1 MPTTLWAQELAGDEA
16 IEPYAVL
23 SEENTKLTFYYDEKK
38 AERNG
43 MDVGPFE
50 YASERWG
57 GHHTEITSIV
67 FDESF
72 ANYYP
77 NSTAYWFR
85 SCQKLTSLEN
95 MQYLNTDSV
104 KSMLNMFYDC
114 GSLEELDLSHFETSK
129 VTNLFEMFTYCGKL
143 KTLNLSSFNTSM
155 VSNMASMFY
164 GCSNLTTIYV
174 GDQWTTVAVTDGGYT
189 FFGCDN
195 LVGGSGTHYDSE
207 HADYTYARIDG
218 GPTSE
223 TPGYFTR
230 SGDEPYTVLEPYA
243 VLSEENTKLTFYYDD
258 KKTERNG
265 MSVGPFEIN
274 SERWDGHVADITTV
288 VFADSFT
295 DCTSITSTA
304 YWFYK
309 MTNLTMING
318 LSYMNTS
325 NVTDMR
331 LMFGDCENLTQIDL
345 SNFNTA
351 NVTNM
356 YSMFTNCKK
365 LTYINVQG
373 FNTANVKN
381 MVAMFELCSGLT
393 ALEVEGFDTGN
404 VTTMQS
410 MFRGCSGL
418 TSINVSNFN
427 TSKVTDMARMFYECS
442 GLEVLDLSGFD
453 MTNVTATW
461 EMFRDC
467 SSLTTIYG
475 GSNWIIP
482 NNASSTDMFT
492 GCTVLRGSKGTTYDA
507 EHVDASYA
515 HIDGGTPNPGYL
527 YDMNAASS
535 YTVHVSVVGNGSVST
550 NGGNVYNGDNE
561 NVIISAGDNLRMYIF
576 PGTGSKFSTLELDGV
591 NMNDSVVPGTNE
603 TAASYTLWKVYNEHN
618 IVVTF
623 ANDTKEPY
631 AVLNEDSTMLTFYY
645 DEKKEER
652 IGMSVGPFT
661 SDTGRGWHS
670 ARKTI
675 TQVVFDDSF
684 ADYTGLTSTNLWFYN
699 LSALTT
705 ITGVSNV
712 NTENVTTFRSMFSG
726 CSSLTALDLTGWNTS
741 SVANMAFMF
750 EGCSGLT
757 SLVVPFN
764 TFSVT
769 AMDNM
774 FLGCNGL
781 TMLDLSTFNTANVKS
796 TSYMFSSCTNL
807 KTVYVGSEWSMDAVT
822 QSGQMF
828 NNCPSL
834 VGGKGTSF
842 STSHMTAEY
851 AHIDGGTDNP
861 GYFTDKNAPVI
872 AEAEPYAVLSED
884 STVLTFYYDEY
895 KASHNGMDVGPFD
908 YGSLDAG
915 RRWDDA
921 CNIIQKVVFDPSF
934 ANCTTITSTA
944 IWFDH
949 CSNLSVIEGI
959 ENLNV
964 SNVTDMNSMFNGCSS
979 LTSLDLSTFVTE
991 KVTNMR
997 NMFNGCSG
1005 LTSLNV
1011 SNFNTSNVIATIQ
1024 MFLGCSS
1031 LETLDLSSFN
1041 TGRVSNMSEMF
1052 RGCSGLKTIYVGS
1065 EWSTSGIKSDGYGSG
1080 VFSDCTNLV
1089 GGAGTTYNYN
1099 HADYT
1104 YAHIDGGTD
1113 NPGYFTAKDAK
1124 VWSVIGTI
1132 NGNWDTDT
1140 EMTSE
1145 DGVNYT
1151 ASFPYMAAG
1160 KYEFK
1165 IRANGDWAENYG
1177 ADGKQDGDNI
1187 VATVEED
1194 LTGVIVMFNA
1204 DTKEITYSIMPPVYS
1219 VTGSKIDEDGK
1230 TISGWLNWAD
1240 DADMTKDENGI
1251 YSVTF
1256 DNMEVGNYEFKV
1268 RLNHEWTYNWGSSG
1282 DLGGANML
1290 LTIAQAGPVTI
1301 YFDPETHLASTAY
1314 PQKMEQVATPTFSW
1328 NEDKLT
1334 ISSETEGA
1342 TITYKFEDGYYLV
1355 GGNGEWSSSKVQK
1368 MSQSS
1373 EEYIYTYVLQGF
1385 DTNLW
1390 FAFGDVAALN
1400 AIADD
1405 DWSQLFGATV
1415 DGSDLSGKYDRR
1427 YNLGADKSFNV
1438 DGSAPYYRFTIN
1450 TQDKTYLI
1458 EPLDSD
1464 PGFIASSDVVYTY
1477 TDPVEIKSD
1486 VFISAVAKKEGMKD
1500 SETTTLD
1507 YPYTAWRD
1515 LRDAE
1520 DKGQSVIAEYA
1531 GNDKVPEKLLDE
1543 LKYLMDEAHQMYVQR
1558 TAERASIEDM
1568 TAKIQSMIQ
1577 DVMAMAAAE
1586 AEPYAVLSEENT
1598 VLTFYYDEKK
1608 AERNGMSV
1616 GPFAQD
1622 QSEARGWND
1631 NSETIVSAIIDD
1643 SFANYTE
1650 LTSLAHWFSN
1660 CKNLETITGM
1670 NNLKTEKVTSMY
1682 YMFSGCEKLRS
1693 VDVSGL
1699 NTSNVRNMWGV
1710 FWYCSSLTELDLSNF
1725 DTSNAYTIG
1734 GMFESCSSLTS
1745 LDVSG
1750 FNIEKVS
1757 SIYEIFDGCKSLTD
1771 IKLFEFK
1778 NNDVD
1783 DLFAMFRNCSSL
1795 TTLDLT
1801 SFNTSNVKEMPA
1813 MFSGCTNLKTIYVGS
1828 EWSTAA
1834 VTNGES
1840 MFNNCTSLV
1849 GGAGTVYD
1857 ENHIDY
1863 TYAHIDGGTSNPGYF
1878 TDKNAPVINVTLN
1891 EYGVLSVNS
1900 DVTMAEALEEAS
1912 KKHNVEKWIT
1922 AIVWN
1927 SNKPIANSELQSLT
1941 NPNML
1946 IFVPADSLAPQN
1958 RDNVVIG
1965 DLAKNIVLKDVTE
1978 GNGSFYS
1985 PKSFKA
1991 EMISYTHEYRQQ
2003 TEIGVARGWETI
2015 ALPFTVQTIMHEKQG
2030 RIVPFGISDS
2040 GANFW
2045 LRQMT
2050 SSGLQRATQI
2060 EANVPY
2066 IISMPNNEAYYA
2078 QNNLAGRVTFSSQ
2091 DAMVPMTEYTA
2102 VHMQVEGGMLMFV
2115 PCFQTTQTGNMIYAL
2130 NVGEARGNHPEGS
2143 VFEANYRDIRPFEA
2157 YTVHEGNYG
2166 PAPQYI
2172 PVFDLNEAGFTG
2184 IEEVRCQMSDGRS
2197 DVWYDLNGR
2206 RLQSEPTQKGVYLH
2220 NGRKQVV
2227 K

>member
-1 MPTTLWAQELAGDEA
+1 MKTILSTLFLLLSALMPTTLWAED
-16 IEPYAVL
+16 
-23 SEENTKLTFYYDEKK
+23 
-38 AERNG
+38 
-43 MDVGPFE
+43 
-50 YASERWG
+50 
-57 GHHTEITSIV
+57 TS
-67 FDESF
+67 
-72 ANYYP
+72 A
-77 NSTAYWFR
+77 
-85 SCQKLTSLEN
+85 
-95 MQYLNTDSV
+95 
-104 KSMLNMFYDC
+104 
-114 GSLEELDLSHFETSK
+114 
-129 VTNLFEMFTYCGKL
+129 
-143 KTLNLSSFNTSM
+143 
-155 VSNMASMFY
+155 
-164 GCSNLTTIYV
+164 
-174 GDQWTTVAVTDGGYT
+174 
-189 FFGCDN
+189 
-195 LVGGSGTHYDSE
+195 
-207 HADYTYARIDG
+207 
-218 GPTSE
+218 
-223 TPGYFTR
+223 
-230 SGDEPYTVLEPYA
+230 
-243 VLSEENTKLTFYYDD
+243 
-258 KKTERNG
+258 
-265 MSVGPFEIN
+265 
-274 SERWDGHVADITTV
+274 
-288 VFADSFT
+288 
-295 DCTSITSTA
+295 
-304 YWFYK
+304 
-309 MTNLTMING
+309 
-318 LSYMNTS
+318 
-325 NVTDMR
+325 
-331 LMFGDCENLTQIDL
+331 
-345 SNFNTA
+345 
-351 NVTNM
+351 
-356 YSMFTNCKK
+356 
-365 LTYINVQG
+365 
-373 FNTANVKN
+373 
-381 MVAMFELCSGLT
+381 
-393 ALEVEGFDTGN
+393 
-404 VTTMQS
+404 
-410 MFRGCSGL
+410 
-418 TSINVSNFN
+418 
-427 TSKVTDMARMFYECS
+427 
-442 GLEVLDLSGFD
+442 
-453 MTNVTATW
+453 
-461 EMFRDC
+461 
-467 SSLTTIYG
+467 
-475 GSNWIIP
+475 
-482 NNASSTDMFT
+482 
-492 GCTVLRGSKGTTYDA
+492 
-507 EHVDASYA
+507 
-515 HIDGGTPNPGYL
+515 
-527 YDMNAASS
+527 
-535 YTVHVSVVGNGSVST
+535 
-550 NGGNVYNGDNE
+550 
-561 NVIISAGDNLRMYIF
+561 
-576 PGTGSKFSTLELDGV
+576 
-591 NMNDSVVPGTNE
+591 
-603 TAASYTLWKVYNEHN
+603 
-618 IVVTF
+618 
-623 ANDTKEPY
+623 EPY

-645 DEKKEER
+645 D
-652 IGMSVGPFT
+652 
-661 SDTGRGWHS
+661 
-670 ARKTI
+670 
-675 TQVVFDDSF
+675 
-684 ADYTGLTSTNLWFYN
+684 
-699 LSALTT
+699 
-705 ITGVSNV
+705 
-712 NTENVTTFRSMFSG
+712 
-726 CSSLTALDLTGWNTS
+726 
-741 SVANMAFMF
+741 
-750 EGCSGLT
+750 
-757 SLVVPFN
+757 
-764 TFSVT
+764 
-769 AMDNM
+769 
-774 FLGCNGL
+774 
-781 TMLDLSTFNTANVKS
+781 
-796 TSYMFSSCTNL
+796 
-807 KTVYVGSEWSMDAVT
+807 
-822 QSGQMF
+822 
-828 NNCPSL
+828 NN
-834 VGGKGTSF
+834 
-842 STSHMTAEY
+842 
-851 AHIDGGTDNP
+851 
-861 GYFTDKNAPVI
+861 
-872 AEAEPYAVLSED
+872 
-884 STVLTFYYDEY
+884 

-991 KVTNMR
+991 KVSNMR
-997 NMFNGCSG
+997 NLFNGCTS

-1041 TGRVSNMSEMF
+1041 TNRVSNMSEMF

-1065 EWSTSGIKSDGYGSG
+1065 EWSTSGIKSDVYGLG
-1080 VFSDCTNLV
+1080 VFQDCTNLV

-1145 DGVNYT
+1145 NGVNYT

-1194 LTGVIVMFNA
+1194 LTGVIVTFNA

-1219 VTGSKIDEDGK
+1219 VIGSTADEQGLP
-1230 TISGWLNWAD
+1230 TSGWLYWGE

-1256 DNMEVGNYEFKV
+1256 DNMEVGNYSYKV
-1268 RLNHEWTYNWGSSG
+1268 RVNHDWVYDWGADG
-1282 DLGGANML
+1282 EKGGNNIL
-1290 LTIAQAGPVTI
+1290 LTVSEAGPVTI
-1301 YFDPETHLASTAY
+1301 YFDPVTHIAGTTY
-1314 PQKMEQVATPTFSW
+1314 PQQLEQVATPTFSW

-1334 ISSETEGA
+1334 INSETEGA

-1355 GGNGEWSSSKVQK
+1355 GGNGEWSSDKSQK
-1368 MSQSS
+1368 FSHNP
-1373 EEYIYTYVLQGF
+1373 EEPIYTYVLKGNGT
-1385 DTNLW
+1385 DLW
-1390 FAFGDVAALN
+1390 FAFGDAAALN
-1400 AIADD
+1400 AIADNE
-1405 DWSQLFGATV
+1405 WSQLFGATV
-1415 DGSDLSGKYDRR
+1415 DGGDLSGTYDRR
-1427 YNLGADKSFNV
+1427 YNLNGDHSFHV
-1438 DGSAPYYRFTIN
+1438 DGLAAYYRFTIN
-1450 TQDKTYLI
+1450 TLDKTYLI

-1500 SETTTLD
+1500 SETATLD
-1507 YPYTAWRD
+1507 YPYTAWQN

-1543 LKYLMDEAHQMYVQR
+1543 LKYYIDEAHQMYVQR
-1558 TAERASIEDM
+1558 TAERTSIEDM

-1586 AEPYAVLSEENT
+1586 DIIQFADANVKAICVKNWDTNGDGELSKDEAAAVTDLGEVFGGNT
-1598 VLTFYYDEKK
+1598 D
-1608 AERNGMSV
+1608 
-1616 GPFAQD
+1616 
-1622 QSEARGWND
+1622 
-1631 NSETIVSAIIDD
+1631 IVSF
-1643 SFANYTE
+1643 SE
-1650 LTSLAHWFSN
+1650 LVYFTGLSLISHSAFYH
-1660 CKNLETITGM
+1660 CENLQEVTMPQTITKIGYDAF
-1670 NNLKTEKVTSMY
+1670 NGCKKLVSADIP
-1682 YMFSGCEKLRS
+1682 SGVKEI
-1693 VDVSGL
+1693 DYQAFFG
-1699 NTSNVRNMWGV
+1699 
-1710 FWYCSSLTELDLSNF
+1710 
-1725 DTSNAYTIG
+1725 
-1734 GMFESCSSLTS
+1734 CSSLTS
-1745 LDVSG
+1745 FVVPDGVTRIPYNAFTGTGVTSIVPPG
-1750 FNIEKVS
+1750 YEKGDYCGVIPESVTTIENQSLLCHKLASV
-1757 SIYEIFDGCKSLTD
+1757 ILPAGVQKLVGNPFVGCNALQD
-1771 IKLFEFK
+1771 IKVEEGNQYYHAEGNCIIETATNTVAVGCNYSVIPSYAKIIGTTAFCNLNYETFEVPEGIVSVEESAF
-1778 NNDVD
+1778 NNSFYLTEVTLPSTLTNLDESA
-1783 DLFAMFRNCSSL
+1783 FYSCKKL
-1795 TTLDLT
+1795 TTLKVKMNTPIAINDIFQENALT
-1801 SFNTSNVKEMPA
+1801 TLYVPYGTAELYRNAEIWKNFQEIIEME
-1813 MFSGCTNLKTIYVGS
+1813 G
-1828 EWSTAA
+1828 
-1834 VTNGES
+1834 
-1840 MFNNCTSLV
+1840 
-1849 GGAGTVYD
+1849 D
-1857 ENHIDY
+1857 
-1863 TYAHIDGGTSNPGYF
+1863 
-1878 TDKNAPVINVTLN
+1878 INVTFN

-1927 SNKPIANSELQSLT
+1927 SNKPISNSELQSLT

-2050 SSGLQRATQI
+2050 SNGLQRATQI

-2115 PCFQTTQTGNMIYAL
+2115 PCFQATQTGNMIYAL

-2143 VFEANYRDIRPFEA
+2143 VFEANYRNIRPFEA

-2172 PVFDLNEAGFTG
+2172 PIFDLNEAGFTG
-2184 IEEVRCQMSDGRS
+2184 IEEVRSQMEEGRS